1 MQASTVQ
8 RMRRS
13 SPTFA
18 IALLLAP
25 CSWAQ
30 TPSPSGD
37 PMAWAYGNTLEI
49 TIPSVG
55 YKAKR
60 YVEPDGT
67 WRSTSNYTGDATG
80 KWETKD
86 GKTCFTQTEPTPEEG
101 YRRTCSDQVR
111 RAIGDVWFSSDVVT
125 GNLLRMDVIGGRD

>member
-1 MQASTVQ
+1 
-8 RMRRS
+8 MRRLL
-13 SPTFA
+13 PTTA
-18 IALLLAP
+18 VVLALAP
-25 CSWAQ
+25 ASFAQ
-30 TPSPSGD
+30 SPAPPAD

-49 TIPSVG
+49 SIPTLG

-60 YVEPDGT
+60 YVDPDGT
-67 WRSTSNYTGDATG
+67 WRMTSNYTGVATG

-101 YRRTCSDQVR
+101 YRHICNDQVP

-125 GNLLRMDVIGGRD
+125 GNLLHWELVKGRD